1 VDDEQALEPTTDGP
15 DAVTGVA
22 LAVGA
27 VGLLVTFL
35 AARLVLL
42 NLDGPFGEHALPA
55 LLTSLALSVVAGVAL
70 AALTAVLARRSRVA
84 GVALVAALTAAVV
97 VLFPTEIDRHES
109 FVERPNERSA
119 CRGLTFDYYPPGTMD
134 ASSDVYC
141 VGLEQPLP
149 AG

>member
-1 VDDEQALEPTTDGP
+1 MDDEQALEPTTDGP

-27 VGLLVTFL
+27 VGFLVTFL

-42 NLDGPFGEHALPA
+42 NLDGPFGEHALAA
-55 LLTSLALSVVAGVAL
+55 LLTALAVAVGAGLTL
-70 AALTAVLARRSRVA
+70 AALTAVVARRSRVA
-84 GVALVAALTAAVV
+84 LVALLATLTAVVV